1 MVCVLDGNM
10 LGYGW
15 MEIVSPIVK
24 DQLNR
29 FIIEMGDFA
38 MKKKTIIIS
47 GIVAVLVIGSVVFC
61 FEVKGDSTQPA
72 EVAQTVTEA
81 VATPTIEIPEE
92 VVEEPEV
99 IEEVP
104 EVEVAEDPE
113 VVEEAPVVEETTE
126 TEGSIVDV
134 AETSEEVSEDAGVST
149 QKEEVST
156 EQSVEPKPEEVKPAE
171 TKPVETQPTESKPVQ
186 TQPQQTTVDAQ
197 RDAIIAQA
205 LAMGAN
211 VGVSEDNSVLGTYSG
226 NAGAGFEFE

>member
-1 MVCVLDGNM
+1 
-10 LGYGW
+10 
-15 MEIVSPIVK
+15 MEIVSSIVK

-47 GIVAVLVIGSVVFC
+47 GIAAVLVIGSVVFC
-61 FEVKGDSTQPA
+61 FAVKGDGTQPA

-92 VVEEPEV
+92 IVEEPEV
-99 IEEVP
+99 VEEVP
-104 EVEVAEDPE
+104 KVEVAEEPE
-113 VVEEAPVVEETTE
+113 VVEETPEVEETSS
-126 TEGSIVDV
+126 EGSIVDV
-134 AETSEEVSEDAGVST
+134 AETTEEDEDAGVST
-149 QKEEVST
+149 QTEEVKP
-156 EQSVEPKPEEVKPAE
+156 VEPKQEEVKPAE
-171 TKPVETQPTESKPVQ
+171 TKPVEAQPQQTKPVETQPQQ

>member
-1 MVCVLDGNM
+1 
-10 LGYGW
+10 

-24 DQLNR
+24 AQLNR
-29 FIIEMGDFA
+29 FIIEIGDFA

-47 GIVAVLVIGSVVFC
+47 GMAAVLVIGSVVFC
-61 FEVKGDSTQPA
+61 FAVKGDGTQPA

-81 VATPTIEIPEE
+81 VATPTIAIPEE
-92 VVEEPEV
+92 TSSEVSEPEVEAAEEPEV
-99 IEEVP
+99 VEEVP
-104 EVEVAEDPE
+104 EVQ
-113 VVEEAPVVEETTE
+113 
-126 TEGSIVDV
+126 
-134 AETSEEVSEDAGVST
+134 ETSEEVSSIVDVTETTEEDEDAGVST
-149 QKEEVST
+149 QKEEVSS
-156 EQSVEPKPEEVKPAE
+156 EQSAEPKQEEVKPAE
-171 TKPVETQPTESKPVQ
+171 TKPVETQPQQTQSQQ